1 MKSVAERSRRDRYPS
16 RRTDRGFTLLEVLVA
31 TALFAVI
38 GALSWGGLNSLARAR
53 AALGEQ
59 TLALAELQRAMGRL
73 ERDLRQAV
81 DRPVRI
87 EDGSRLPAL
96 LGGAQGFELTRL
108 ALPGGWQ
115 SAQPAVERL
124 AWRCRD
130 GRLERLR
137 WATLDRTAGTEVE
150 VEAVLSE
157 VDDCRWRYLART
169 ALVEWPGPNERPLPR
184 AVEFSFQRGNEGVYR
199 RVLELPTNAGEWR

>member
-1 MKSVAERSRRDRYPS
+1 MRRFGADSGYPT

-38 GALSWGGLNSLARAR
+38 GALTWGGLDSLARAR

-59 TLALAELQRAMGRL
+59 SEALADLQRAMGRL

-87 EDGSRLPAL
+87 EDGSRRPAF

-115 SAQPAVERL
+115 NPQPGLERL
-124 AWRCRD
+124 AWRCLD

-137 WATLDRTAGTEVE
+137 WAVPDRTAATAVDVERVLGEV
-150 VEAVLSE
+150 S
-157 VDDCRWRYLART
+157 DCRWRYLARGPLT
-169 ALVEWPGPNERPLPR
+169 EWPGPGEPALPR
-184 AVEFSFQRGNEGVYR
+184 AVEFSFQRGSEGVYR
-199 RVLELPTNAGEWR
+199 RVLELPANAGPWQ